1 MPAAKQER
9 AAAEKRL
16 LQLNERFNR
25 RALSVLN
32 DNQRAKLSLIEAKVL
47 GATLVYAPGNQENA
61 PVDRRTKA
69 PGRSDSSTRGVAY
82 VGKINRQFE
91 EGKISHQQRLQLLR
105 NRRIA
110 QGAQIV
116 RLLTAEQRNVVQ
128 ALEVRQVPQ
137 LTPRA
142 IGALGRPD
150 LRPGPNFSEGCLEF
164 AMRRDWAR

>member
-47 GATLVYAPGNQENA
+47 GATLVYAPGNQKMLRLTGEQKRQVEA
-61 PVDRRTKA
+61 IRQ
-69 PGRSDSSTRGVAY
+69 RGVAY

-91 EGKISHQQRLQLLR
+91 EGKISYQQRLQLLR

-128 ALEVRQVPQ
+128 ALESGKFP
-137 LTPRA
+137 
-142 IGALGRPD
+142 
-150 LRPGPNFSEGCLEF
+150 S
-164 AMRRDWAR
+164 